1 MAYTADDLGPIE
13 RAIASGNLRVRYA
26 DREVQYRTLDEMIR
40 IRDLIRGEIDPAKR
54 QTRRYGAFS
63 SGL

>member
-1 MAYTADDLGPIE
+1 MAYTADDLNALD
-13 RAIASGNLRVRYA
+13 RAIVSGSLRVRYA

-40 IRDLIRGEIDPAKR
+40 IRDLIRGELDPATR
-54 QTRRYGAFS
+54 NTRRYGVFS